1 MNTTVHL
8 LYFDGCPNVGEA
20 KKNLQE
26 AFRRAGRKP
35 EWTEIDLNSVGC
47 PPVWQGF
54 PSPTV
59 LVGEA
64 DVATGET
71 RREGAPSCRF
81 GGAPSPGQIEA
92 ALTRRS
98 GLASFAT
105 VPAAAIA
112 LVPASFCPACY
123 PALAGLI
130 GALGLGAYGERL
142 LAPLTAVLLLVALGG
157 LAFQGRRRGDYRSL
171 AAGALGAAAMYAGQF
186 IVGSVLLKGLG
197 IAFLVGAS
205 IWNVIP
211 RLKGPGRGNCPDC
224 QDSGA
229 ASRLHKRP

>member
-1 MNTTVHL
+1 M

-35 EWTEIDLNSVGC
+35 EWAEIDLKSASC
-47 PPVWQGF
+47 PSGWRGF

-59 LVGEA
+59 LVGES
-64 DVATGET
+64 DVASGES

-81 GGAPSPGQIEA
+81 GGAPSSEQIEA
-92 ALTRRS
+92 ALKRRS
-98 GLASFAT
+98 WLTSLAA
-105 VPAAAIA
+105 VPAAAIS
-112 LVPASFCPACY
+112 LVPVSLCPACY

-142 LAPLTAVLLLVALGG
+142 LAPLTAALLLVALGG
-157 LAFQGRRRGDYRSL
+157 LVFQGRRTGDYRSL

-186 IVGSVLLKGLG
+186 VVGSALLKGLG
-197 IAFLVGAS
+197 IALLVGAS

-211 RLKGPGRGNCPDC
+211 GMKRTGGKNCSACKEGR
-224 QDSGA
+224 
-229 ASRLHKRP
+229 

>member
-1 MNTTVHL
+1 MNPTVHL

-26 AFRRAGRKP
+26 AFRRVGRKP
-35 EWTEIDLNSVGC
+35 EWTEIDLKSASC
-47 PPVWQGF
+47 PSGWQGF

-64 DVATGET
+64 DVATGE
-71 RREGAPSCRF
+71 RRRDGAPSCRF
-81 GGAPSPGQIEA
+81 GGAPSSKQIEA
-92 ALTRRS
+92 ALKRRTW
-98 GLASFAT
+98 LASFAA

-112 LVPASFCPACY
+112 MVPASLCPACY

-130 GALGLGAYGERL
+130 GAVGLGAYGERL
-142 LAPLTAVLLLVALGG
+142 LAPLTAALLLVALGG
-157 LAFQGRRRGDYRSL
+157 LMFQGRRTGDYRSL

-186 IVGSVLLKGLG
+186 VVGSALLKGLG
-197 IAFLVGAS
+197 IALLVGAS

-211 RLKGPGRGNCPDC
+211 RMKGSGGKNCPAC
-224 QDSGA
+224 KKG
-229 ASRLHKRP
+229 R